1 MRIGNDGAGIKFWKN
16 VGHPLDVI
24 LDFDH
29 EEQIFV
35 IWTDAEA
42 TMSEI
47 IALGF

>member
-1 MRIGNDGAGIKFWKN
+1 
-16 VGHPLDVI
+16 VI

-29 EEQIFV
+29 EEQLFV

-42 TMSEI
+42 TMCEI